1 MITCAHCGT
10 AIPTPTGRASRKRF
24 CTTECRK
31 AAWRERHRHDTLTG
45 ADTGADLVPHVVP
58 GVLTVPTAFPDD
70 VPNPGGQHRCPHCRQ
85 PLAII
90 SVVIPADAAIV
101 RPPEVPPTTHN
112 SANLNPPPGE
122 DDLATLGNFTER
134 QHSHVQVVRPRRC
147 AAAGAPPG
155 PARHPAAAHN
165 APTNRR
171 KKNRTALL
179 PRPPSS

>member
-122 DDLATLGNFTER
+122 DDLATLGNFDER
-134 QHSHVQVVRPRRC
+134 QHRVNVLWALLRDHRPYQASRPVS
-147 AAAGAPPG
+147 AAA
-155 PARHPAAAHN
+155 AA
-165 APTNRR
+165 
-171 KKNRTALL
+171 
-179 PRPPSS
+179 